1 MRMKPA
7 LVLLLLVLVPRS
19 AGAAGETVSYNVG
32 RETVRAYLA
41 RPTGPAGAPG
51 LVVLHEMWGL
61 NEQIMRAADHLSRMG
76 YVAIAPD
83 LYRGKLGADPGLAE
97 DMMRAL
103 ESGRALE
110 IVKGAI
116 DQLRNLDGASGRPV
130 GTVGFGMGGRLAL
143 EAALHGFDVGATIIF
158 YGKVETT
165 PEAVAPI
172 RSPILGFFGSR
183 DPGVR
188 KQDVAKFEAAMKQ
201 SGKDV
206 RIIMNEGIGHG
217 FMNEER
223 ADFEPEMSKDS
234 WAIMK
239 KWLAIKLPTA
249 AQADPSAGPPVPS
262 TTGQ

>member
-1 MRMKPA
+1 
-7 LVLLLLVLVPRS
+7 
-19 AGAAGETVSYNVG
+19 
-32 RETVRAYLA
+32 
-41 RPTGPAGAPG
+41 
-51 LVVLHEMWGL
+51 
-61 NEQIMRAADHLSRMG
+61 
-76 YVAIAPD
+76 
-83 LYRGKLGADPGLAE
+83 
-97 DMMRAL
+97 
-103 ESGRALE
+103 
-110 IVKGAI
+110 I

-143 EAALHGFDVGATIIF
+143 GAAPPWFDVGATIIF

-183 DPGVR
+183 DPGVP

-223 ADFEPEMSKDS
+223 AAFEPEMSKDS

-239 KWLAIKLPTA
+239 KGRAIKLPTA
-249 AQADPSAGPPVPS
+249 AQADPSAAPPVPS
-262 TTGQ
+262 PTGP